1 MLAIATN
8 RITGLA
14 PRCLRQHGRQLLHSD
29 QRVSVSRTGT
39 VDSLLRQYHSSRGT
53 SLKATIP
60 RAADYGINMD
70 QNAMMESDM
79 LVTVDINDVLV
90 RPPEE
95 EKAME
100 ATHYCSKKQGHQ
112 FGPESPRGVL
122 HRAFSF
128 FLFNSKG
135 EMLLTQRAGSKITFP
150 NVWTNTCCSHPL
162 WGMTP
167 NEVDV
172 VPDAYPQFDGIKH
185 AARRKLKHEL
195 GIEMSDI
202 PHSDIVFIS
211 RFHYWASDTL
221 THGPDTPWGEHEVDY
236 ILFLQVDDEPTV
248 NANPDEVS
256 QFKYVSLQQLKDMM
270 YEEEYSD
277 LLWSPWFRGIMERG
291 GFDWWEDLEG
301 ALEGKYTNP
310 NVTFFDP
317 TPEHVASYNLPTHTR
332 LTGVLEAE
340 E

>member
-1 MLAIATN
+1 MLTIATQ
-8 RITGLA
+8 RIAGFA
-14 PRCLRQHGRQLLHSD
+14 PRCLRQQGAQLLNRSTKSA
-29 QRVSVSRTGT
+29 VSETRSTGSMGRLYHRSRRTT
-39 VDSLLRQYHSSRGT
+39 
-53 SLKATIP
+53 LKATVP
-60 RAADYGINMD
+60 KGADYGVDMD

-90 RPPEE
+90 QSPVEGDADS
-95 EKAME
+95 K
-100 ATHYCSKKQGHQ
+100 YCSKKEGHA
-112 FGPESPRGVL
+112 FGPDSPRGVL

-128 FLFNSKG
+128 FLFNKKG

-202 PHSDIVFIS
+202 PHSDIMFIS
-211 RFHYWASDTL
+211 RFHYWASDTI

-236 ILFLQVDDEPTV
+236 ILFLQVDDEPEV

-256 QFKYVSLQQLKDMM
+256 HYKYVSLQQLKDMM

-301 ALEGKYTNP
+301 SMDGKYTNED
-310 NVTFFDP
+310 VTFFDA
-317 TPEHVASYNLPTHTR
+317 TPEHFASYNLPTHTR
-332 LTGVLEAE
+332 LTGVLEADN
-340 E
+340 